1 MIHLFIDVFL
11 CSTVRIRFPFKE
23 TKVVTDIGDSVVL
36 ACSAQGFPLNII
48 WTKKQAESTAV
59 IKRKTIYATI
69 NLGPA
74 LTMRFQKL
82 PFLLSAKT
90 HRSIRGHT
98 ISTVRTKTFKNDRI
112 ARCDVSWTLCT
123 WYKHTC
129 LRYFRSSLSFWCVFD
144 RSHWNDVYAFPSW
157 STFKSVF
164 KSMRFR
170 WKRSA
175 Y

>member
-74 LTMRFQKL
+74 LTMRFQKYA
-82 PFLLSAKT
+82 FFVVIENA
-90 HRSIRGHT
+90 SINSQPHYRFDESSKGYT
-98 ISTVRTKTFKNDRI
+98 RTFERNRI
-112 ARCDVSWTLCT
+112 AR
-123 WYKHTC
+123 
-129 LRYFRSSLSFWCVFD
+129 
-144 RSHWNDVYAFPSW
+144 
-157 STFKSVF
+157 
-164 KSMRFR
+164 
-170 WKRSA
+170 
-175 Y
+175 